1 MALARLLWRI
11 DADTGGFE
19 AGARRMEESTDRVD
33 AGIGRAT
40 AGIAAFAAGLTAAVA
55 LAQELAERI
64 NELDVESIQT
74 GIDATLLGGDRAAAL
89 AVQAIGQPFGVG
101 PEQYFDASE
110 AVRDALVNRAA
121 AEGEPEAPTTAAARA
136 IGLDIEAFTAPE
148 LGAFERSNLLLDAIL
163 GFEGDDAALLQAA
176 SELGAGDLRDF
187 ISLAGV
193 VEAAPQQHPRAVAEQ
208 ITAAGAFL
216 GPAEAQANAVAALRR
231 QTQYEVG
238 REIQSAQPWWA
249 TDSLLSVATPFDE
262 AVARRR
268 GRYELGES
276 SDPNAVLTEFPR
288 MVAGF
293 FGRLFGAG
301 DEPPAPRVQ
310 VDITDSTV
318 GGIMSSQRVTD
329 AQSDGR
335 TASDS
340 GPPAR

>member
-136 IGLDIEAFTAPE
+136 IGLDIEAFVAPE

-193 VEAAPQQHPRAVAEQ
+193 VESAPSAHPRAVAAQ
-208 ITAAGAFL
+208 IAASGAAL
-216 GPAEAQANAVAALRR
+216 GPEQAQANAVAALRR
-231 QTQYEVG
+231 QVQYEVG
-238 REIQSAQPWWA
+238 REQQSTDPWWA
-249 TDSLLSVATPFDE
+249 LDSLASVLTPFDE
-262 AVARRR
+262 EISRAR
-268 GRYELGES
+268 GRRELGERPELQDVPLRHGLS
-276 SDPNAVLTEFPR
+276 YQGF
-288 MVAGF
+288 AGF
-293 FGRLFGAG
+293 LAEILRPSA
-301 DEPPAPRVQ
+301 PPVQ